1 MADNKTVIEVEVKG
15 TDAATNSLKN
25 LKKELKEAQAAAL
38 NGDGKAARRVAEL
51 KDKLDDLNDSTKTLK
66 GSGIERATA
75 SFQLLGEGVRN
86 LDFGPIKTGLAG
98 LKTALASTGILLIVQ
113 AVGYLISN
121 FDELT
126 KGSGGVA
133 KALKLKK
140 KNAKV
145 WVFIGD
151 MTFETGMFH
160 ECYKYAK
167 NHKLPLKFVVED
179 NNLSTNTPTNK
190 VWVKKSKIPKD
201 VIYYKYKRKYPHHGT
216 GGWVLF

>member
-1 MADNKTVIEVEVKG
+1 MDW
-15 TDAATNSLKN
+15 
-25 LKKELKEAQAAAL
+25 LKKEIVAGRSMGINNIKYKFYSSAIVAGTIPIAL
-38 NGDGKAARRVAEL
+38 
-51 KDKLDDLNDSTKTLK
+51 
-66 GSGIERATA
+66 
-75 SFQLLGEGVRN
+75 
-86 LDFGPIKTGLAG
+86 
-98 LKTALASTGILLIVQ
+98 
-113 AVGYLISN
+113 
-121 FDELT
+121 
-126 KGSGGVA
+126 GVA

-140 KNAKV
+140 KNQKV

-190 VWVKKSKIPKD
+190 VWVKKSKTPKD

>member
-1 MADNKTVIEVEVKG
+1 MISKKDLIDFELDIKKIYEAGKIKAPIHLSGNNEDSLINIFKKIKKNDWVFSTWSNHYHALLKG
-15 TDAATNSLKN
+15 IPMNW
-25 LKKELKEAQAAAL
+25 LKKEIIAGRSMGINNIKYKFYSSAIVAGTIPIAL
-38 NGDGKAARRVAEL
+38 
-51 KDKLDDLNDSTKTLK
+51 
-66 GSGIERATA
+66 
-75 SFQLLGEGVRN
+75 
-86 LDFGPIKTGLAG
+86 
-98 LKTALASTGILLIVQ
+98 
-113 AVGYLISN
+113 
-121 FDELT
+121 
-126 KGSGGVA
+126 GVA

>member
-1 MADNKTVIEVEVKG
+1 MINKKDLINFELDIKKIYEAGKIKAPIHLSGNNEDSLINIFKKIKKNDWVFSTWRNHYHALLKG
-15 TDAATNSLKN
+15 IPMDW
-25 LKKELKEAQAAAL
+25 LKKEIVAGRSMGINNIKYKFYSSAIVAGTIPIAL
-38 NGDGKAARRVAEL
+38 
-51 KDKLDDLNDSTKTLK
+51 
-66 GSGIERATA
+66 
-75 SFQLLGEGVRN
+75 
-86 LDFGPIKTGLAG
+86 
-98 LKTALASTGILLIVQ
+98 
-113 AVGYLISN
+113 
-121 FDELT
+121 
-126 KGSGGVA
+126 GVA

-140 KNAKV
+140 KNQKV

-190 VWVKKSKIPKD
+190 VWVKKSKTPKD